1 MAIIEAIGAQEKV
14 DFVKNLSLLVKS
26 GKPINESFELLS
38 TQARSPAMTKTLK
51 LAKNKVERGVPLS
64 EVFESSPYFGKVFVS
79 FIRAGEESGTLDE
92 NLKHLAEWLERDST
106 LKKEISSA
114 TLYPKIIVS
123 FAVILGGVLSIYILP
138 QLVPIFSTLD
148 VELPAATRILLFVS
162 DLMQESGLLVFL
174 LLGIFSVGVYLLFK
188 FVYPLKRLMHI
199 LVLKI
204 PVAGTITKEYQ
215 LTIIAQLITTLFKS
229 GLTINSS
236 LDIIANSVTNIQ
248 YQEAINKIKD
258 RVAKGTGF
266 AETMSEFPHLFPGV
280 FISVVA
286 TGEQTGSYS
295 DSFQYL
301 ADFFATR
308 VTERTKRLPTVLEP
322 VLLIA
327 IGAFVAFIASAIIM
341 PIYEV
346 TKGLY

>member
-1 MAIIEAIGAQEKV
+1 MALIEAIGTQEKV

-26 GKPINESFELLS
+26 GKPINESFELLAN
-38 TQARSPAMTKTLK
+38 QARSPAMVKILK
-51 LAKNKVERGVPLS
+51 EAKSKIEQGTPLN
-64 EVFESSPYFGKVFVS
+64 EVFASSPHFGKVFVS

-123 FAVILGGVLSIYILP
+123 FAVILGAVLSIYILP

-148 VELPAATRILLFVS
+148 VELPVATRILLFIS
-162 DLMQESGLLVFL
+162 DLMQESGFFVFL
-174 LLGIFSVGVYLLFK
+174 GLGVFALITYLLFK
-188 FVYPLKRLMHI
+188 FIYPLKRMMHI
-199 LVLKI
+199 IILKV
-204 PVAGTITKEYQ
+204 PVAGVITKEYQ

-248 YQEAINKIKD
+248 YQEAIEKVKE

-295 DSFQYL
+295 ESFQYL

-322 VLLIA
+322 ALLIA